1 MRNRVLRTMAM
12 SVVGVV
18 GLSGVLAGCG
28 STETADSAAN
38 AAERTTIANARL
50 AEAAGDAEVL
60 VVAMHADWCGT
71 CKALGPQVKE
81 AMGRLSDA
89 PIKFV
94 KADLTEKTN
103 PVGQQAL
110 IDMGLEDLYARN
122 GGKTGVL
129 YLVDAQTGAVIQ
141 RLAGVNDDK
150 VIEAAVRAAVA
161 TAS

>member
-1 MRNRVLRTMAM
+1 MRNRVLRTMVL
-12 SVVGVV
+12 SVAGVV
-18 GLSGVLAGCG
+18 GLGGVLAGCG
-28 STETADSAAN
+28 STETADSGA

-81 AMGRLSDA
+81 AMGRLGDA

-94 KADLTEKTN
+94 KADLTEKSN

-110 IDMGLEDLYARN
+110 TDFGLEDLYARN

-129 YLVDAQTGAVIQ
+129 YLVDAQTGEVIQ

-161 TAS
+161 SAS